1 MKYGRSLLLT
11 ALVTIVVAG
20 MAHRLVTSK
29 LVQPGP
35 NGVLSTGTVKSASG
49 ENVTGSTSFLRV
61 S

>member
-29 LVQPGP
+29 LVQPGRMECCQLERSSLP
-35 NGVLSTGTVKSASG
+35 RART
-49 ENVTGSTSFLRV
+49 
-61 S
+61 